1 MTIGALDNEMFRKC
15 FFKNFLQFVNKNI
28 IVTTK
33 MCCNIKLSITYY
45 TCQKI
50 VSFSMEKDK
59 FTVISMYLV
68 MHMHKVPTIKVDKLY

>member
-15 FFKNFLQFVNKNI
+15 FLKNLLQFVNKNI
-28 IVTTK
+28 IVTREMCETK
-33 MCCNIKLSITYY
+33 YNILVLVK
-45 TCQKI
+45 KI

>member
-1 MTIGALDNEMFRKC
+1 MF
-15 FFKNFLQFVNKNI
+15 FISIFLQFVNKNI
-28 IVTTK
+28 IVTREMCETK
-33 MCCNIKLSITYY
+33 YNILVLVK
-45 TCQKI
+45 KI

>member
-15 FFKNFLQFVNKNI
+15 FLKNVLQFVNKNI

-33 MCCNIKLSITYY
+33 MCETKYNILLVK
-45 TCQKI
+45 KI

-68 MHMHKVPTIKVDKLY
+68 MHMHKVHTIKVDKLY